1 VTAWTGFVEKIIHA
15 ETDTRSG
22 AEFGVTSRW
31 LTIMGGALVILYS
44 LALVFLGIHLI
55 RGSKTTTKQR
65 EELL

>member
-1 VTAWTGFVEKIIHA
+1 MHWRMG
-15 ETDTRSG
+15 
-22 AEFGVTSRW
+22 RW

-55 RGSKTTTKQR
+55 RGSKTRTKQR